1 MASSY
6 VAWLDRLTRAGIPDA
21 KQDLHEILHHVLPDI
36 PVLAIDLAAL
46 PLAPDEID
54 RIEAVIDQRA
64 ARIPLERIFG
74 YTEIASLTLEVAG
87 GVHKPYPET
96 EDVILKTLT
105 LFPDQKAPLR
115 ILDIG
120 TGSGVILLG
129 LLKAL
134 PYASGVGLDL
144 SPEAIIVAERNAA
157 SSNLAD
163 RAAFRV
169 NDWTRGIKE
178 QFDLVISN
186 PPRVAT
192 ADIPRL
198 MPEMRDHDPLLSL
211 DGSEDGLRFYHR
223 LADDFRRLIKPDGFG
238 CIQVGARYADAGMD
252 ILRQKGLANIAL
264 HTNLV
269 MQPLLIAYQHKPHPS
284 LWRRLFRTAS

>member
-6 VAWLDRLTRAGIPDA
+6 AAWLDRLTQAGIREA
-21 KQDLHEILHHVLPDI
+21 EQDLRAILHHVLPDI

-54 RIEAVIDQRA
+54 RIEAAVDQRA
-64 ARIPLERIFG
+64 TRIPLERIFG
-74 YTEIASLTLEVAG
+74 YTEISSLTLEVAG

-96 EDVILKTLT
+96 EDVILKALT
-105 LFPDQKAPLR
+105 LFPDQNLPLR

-134 PYASGVGLDL
+134 PYASGIGLDL
-144 SPEAIIVAERNAA
+144 SPEAIAVAERNAA
-157 SSNLAD
+157 NSNLAD

-169 NDWTRGIKE
+169 NNWTHGVKE

-192 ADIPRL
+192 ADIPHL

-211 DGSEDGLRFYHR
+211 DGGEDGLLFYYR

-238 CIQVGARYADAGMD
+238 CIQVGARYAEAGTD
-252 ILRQKGLANIAL
+252 ILSQKGLHNITL

-269 MQPLLIAYQHKPHPS
+269 MQPLLIAYQHKPRLS
-284 LWRRLFRTAS
+284 LWRWLFCTAS